1 MNREIAVVL
10 TKMTGDYEDHFGD
23 YEDDCRDKWLITK
36 MTMVERRWLVIRKI
50 AVVLTKMTDDY
61 EDHCGGYEDDC
72 HDKWLITKMT
82 MVVTK
87 MTGD

>member
-1 MNREIAVVL
+1 
-10 TKMTGDYEDHFGD
+10 
-23 YEDDCRDKWLITK
+23 
-36 MTMVERRWLVIRKI
+36 
-50 AVVLTKMTDDY
+50 MTDDY